1 MKIDR
6 LLVSLVVLILG
17 VAFIGCGSETTTTTV
32 DSSDTKEE
40 TTETTQATEATEA
53 GEEIVL
59 KAVTAWPE
67 NIKDNA
73 GLFALQDKVN
83 EAGKGKVRI
92 EYLGGPEVIGT
103 MEQPS
108 ALSSGTVD
116 IAWLS
121 AGYTSSLNPVA
132 NAVKLSKMTPA
143 EERESGVTDLW
154 NKYFGDHVNAR
165 LLAKGSSP
173 DVHFHLYTAKPIKTL
188 DDFKGV
194 PVRTTPAYLDFVTA
208 LGASPVNMTPGDVYS
223 AMERGVVEGYGWPA
237 YGIAD
242 FGWDELTEYVVDPG
256 FYQVDCLGLIN
267 VDTWNKLPQD
277 VQDII
282 TQASIE
288 TEAEMADHFDKIA
301 KEDREQLIDGGIEVV
316 QLSDEEAQTYLAMA
330 YASVWDTVLEQAPEE
345 GTEVKEALGQ

>member
-108 ALSSGTVD
+108 ALSSGC
-116 IAWLS
+116 LL
-121 AGYTSSLNPVA
+121 YTSDA
-132 NAVKLSKMTPA
+132 
-143 EERESGVTDLW
+143 
-154 NKYFGDHVNAR
+154 
-165 LLAKGSSP
+165 
-173 DVHFHLYTAKPIKTL
+173 
-188 DDFKGV
+188 
-194 PVRTTPAYLDFVTA
+194 
-208 LGASPVNMTPGDVYS
+208 
-223 AMERGVVEGYGWPA
+223 
-237 YGIAD
+237 AD
-242 FGWDELTEYVVDPG
+242 E
-256 FYQVDCLGLIN
+256 
-267 VDTWNKLPQD
+267 
-277 VQDII
+277 
-282 TQASIE
+282 
-288 TEAEMADHFDKIA
+288 
-301 KEDREQLIDGGIEVV
+301 
-316 QLSDEEAQTYLAMA
+316 
-330 YASVWDTVLEQAPEE
+330 
-345 GTEVKEALGQ
+345 